1 LTLANYFIETDRLT
15 IGGFVM
21 FNSYNLQIYGPLGFL
36 GTLWRWIRQNMVEVE
51 QVLNLLDINE
61 RIPENENAEKANIKV
76 AQIEFK
82 NVSFTYDIKLPKEE

>member
-1 LTLANYFIETDRLT
+1 
-15 IGGFVM
+15 M

-76 AQIEFK
+76 A
-82 NVSFTYDIKLPKEE
+82 